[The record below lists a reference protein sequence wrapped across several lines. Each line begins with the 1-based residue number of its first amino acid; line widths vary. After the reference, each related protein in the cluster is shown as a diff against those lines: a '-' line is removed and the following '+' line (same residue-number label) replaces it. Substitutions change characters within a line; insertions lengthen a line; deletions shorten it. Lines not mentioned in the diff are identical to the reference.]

1 MASIKSPLR
10 YPGGKSRALK
20 FLAPRAPEGFKEFRE
35 PFLGGGSFFIDMKQK
50 HPDAKFWIND
60 KYYHLYCFWKV
71 LRDDP
76 EPLQEMIQKSKN
88 KSRET
93 EIANAAMK
101 DKKKKKYPNRSELIK
116 EGTMKAREL
125 FKEAIANIAD
135 AKTELEIAH
144 YFYIINKCSY
154 SGISEVG
161 RSGKTKNTK
170 KKLDSS
176 FSPQASIQNFTDLS
190 ITKLMAVSELIQG
203 TKITYIDYS
212 YLLKEDQSETP
223 DEDVYVFLDP
233 PYDILKKK
241 KSKPNEATNAL
252 YGQDGNMHIGFDHEK
267 LVKYLDTT
275 EVKWNMTYNN
285 SDTLVKRYQNYNQE
299 VWDIRYGMSFKT
311 NEEGQ
316 REMTMK
322 KELLIGNYEWSTQ

>member
-1 MASIKSPLR
+1 MTSIKSPLR

-20 FLAPRAPEGFKEFRE
+20 FLAPRVSEGFKEFRE
-35 PFLGGGSFFIDMKQK
+35 PFLGGGSMFVDMKQK

-71 LRDDP
+71 LRDNPSD
-76 EPLQEMIQKSKN
+76 LQELIQASKD
-88 KSRET
+88 KYRET
-93 EIANAAMK
+93 DDAFLAMK
-101 DKKKKKYPNRSELIK
+101 DKKKQKYPNRGELIK
-116 EGTMKAREL
+116 EGTVKAREV
-125 FKEAIANIAD
+125 FKEAIANIGD
-135 AKTELEIAH
+135 VKTELEIAH

-161 RSGKTKNTK
+161 RSGNTKNTK

-190 ITKLMAVSELIQG
+190 IRKLAAVSELIQG
-203 TKITYIDYS
+203 TKITNIDYS
-212 YLLKEDQSETP
+212 YLLKDDQSETP
-223 DEDVYVFLDP
+223 DKDVYVFLDP

-241 KSKPNEATNAL
+241 KTKPNEATNAL
-252 YGQDGNMHIGFDHEK
+252 YGQDGDMHIGFDHEK
-267 LVKYLDTT
+267 LVKYLDTSK
-275 EVKWNMTYNN
+275 VKWNMTYNN
-285 SDTLVKRYQNYNQE
+285 SDVLKDRYSHYFSE

-322 KELLIGNYEWSTQ
+322 KELLIGNYEWSTP

>member
-1 MASIKSPLR
+1 
-10 YPGGKSRALK
+10 
-20 FLAPRAPEGFKEFRE
+20 
-35 PFLGGGSFFIDMKQK
+35 
-50 HPDAKFWIND
+50 
-60 KYYHLYCFWKV
+60 
-71 LRDDP
+71 
-76 EPLQEMIQKSKN
+76 MIQNSKD

-93 EIANAAMK
+93 TIANAAMK
-101 DKKKKKYPNRSELIK
+101 DKKKKTYPNRSELIK
-116 EGTMKAREL
+116 EGTMNAREL

-135 AKTELEIAH
+135 ANSELEIAH

-190 ITKLMAVSELIQG
+190 IKKLLRVSELIQG
-203 TKITYIDYS
+203 TKITNIDYS
-212 YLLKEDQSETP
+212 LLLKENQSETP
-223 DEDVYVFLDP
+223 DKDVYVFLDP

-241 KSKPNEATNAL
+241 VSKPEEATNAL

-267 LVKYLDTT
+267 LVKYLDATS
-275 EVKWNMTYNN
+275 VKWNMTYNN
-285 SDTLVKRYQNYNQE
+285 SDILTKRYSGYNQE

-311 NEEGQ
+311 NKETKK

-322 KELLIGNYEWSTQ
+322 KELLIGNYKWQ